1 MKMFK
6 QGLMWADAIHSSLIW
21 PLCLGGME
29 RRMTKSGEIH
39 KEFKATILEP
49 STGEELKKG
58 GGDTAV
64 SWYLHFSASPAG
76 LLMRTTLH
84 TWQDPKWFPLPAA
97 PGGSAASITK
107 RPWDIWCWASPKPAE
122 CQGTWETCENTNSPA
137 LAQNN

>member
-49 STGEELKKG
+49 STGEELKKVG
-58 GGDTAV
+58 GTQ
-64 SWYLHFSASPAG
+64 LSPGTCTFQQA
-76 LLMRTTLH
+76 LL
-84 TWQDPKWFPLPAA
+84 
-97 PGGSAASITK
+97 GY
-107 RPWDIWCWASPKPAE
+107 
-122 CQGTWETCENTNSPA
+122 
-137 LAQNN
+137 

>member
-58 GGDTAV
+58 GGHSCLLAPALFSKPCWATDENN
-64 SWYLHFSASPAG
+64 SSYLAG
-76 LLMRTTLH
+76 P
-84 TWQDPKWFPLPAA
+84 QVVPLPAA